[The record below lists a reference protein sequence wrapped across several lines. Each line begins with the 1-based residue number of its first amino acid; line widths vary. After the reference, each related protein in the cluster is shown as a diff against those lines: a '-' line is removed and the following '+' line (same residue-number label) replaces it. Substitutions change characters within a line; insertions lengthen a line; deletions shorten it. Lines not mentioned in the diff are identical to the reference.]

1 MSYAFVGALGLAVV
15 ILTFLLLR
23 TRRAVEAVEVERN
36 ELQSR
41 YGAIQNVDEAVATA
55 KRERDQVNVDRASGE
70 QAWAE
75 KREQLKTQYATALAK
90 HEALAKDIAL
100 LEENLEDISYGLY
113 TPHYS
118 FSTSDEYK
126 AKLESIRAE
135 QKQMVRDGKAA
146 IARRDWQVGGSA
158 AEGKRMTKQYLK
170 VLLRDFN
177 AECDAAV
184 AIVSWNNVTRME
196 ERIQKSFNAI
206 NELGTVMEMS
216 IAAPYLRTKLAELRL
231 AYEYEERRYQ
241 EREEQRRAREQMR
254 EEERV
259 QRELEKAK
267 EEAEKDE
274 ARYQKALQKAREE
287 AAQAEGAKLDKLQ
300 TQIQGLEAQLLQAQQ
315 QKERAVSRAQLTK
328 SGNVYVISNVGSF
341 GERVFKIGMT
351 RRLEPLE
358 RVYELGDASVP
369 FPFDVHAMIFSDN
382 APELERKLHVRFN
395 NARKN
400 WVNPRKEFFE
410 ADLDDI
416 ETFLQTTGLKAD
428 FIRLAEAKE
437 YRETLSLRQK
447 QTAAPVPTEDTEF
460 PKELFADSSEA

>member
-1 MSYAFVGALGLAVV
+1 MPCGWRSVRREARGTMSYAFVGALGLAVV

-274 ARYQKALQKAREE
+274 ARYQKAP
-287 AAQAEGAKLDKLQ
+287 AEGQRGGGHKQRAPKLDKLQ

-315 QKERAVSRAQLTK
+315 QKERAVSRGPAHEVGQRLRHLECGLVWRACLQDRNDTPSRTARARLRTGVTPQCRSRLTC
-328 SGNVYVISNVGSF
+328 
-341 GERVFKIGMT
+341 T
-351 RRLEPLE
+351 P
-358 RVYELGDASVP
+358 
-369 FPFDVHAMIFSDN
+369 
-382 APELERKLHVRFN
+382 
-395 NARKN
+395 
-400 WVNPRKEFFE
+400 
-410 ADLDDI
+410 
-416 ETFLQTTGLKAD
+416 
-428 FIRLAEAKE
+428 
-437 YRETLSLRQK
+437 
-447 QTAAPVPTEDTEF
+447 
-460 PKELFADSSEA
+460 